1 MSEEP
6 VVILTGPRTVGKSTL
21 LAALA
26 AEFDRPVLDLDRPDA
41 RAAAASDPGFIVSG
55 PGPVLIDE
63 FQHVPEIL
71 DAIKAELNMDTRP
84 GRYVLTGST
93 RYSVLPQA
101 AQSLTGRA
109 HVINVLPLS
118 QGELHGR
125 RENFIDRLWA
135 DPARLP
141 EMPSRPVI
149 RDEYA
154 DRIVTGGFP
163 MILQRLTARA
173 RTSWFADYVNLVVMR
188 DVLDIARVRQRE
200 ALPRLLRQFAAQT
213 GQVLNISKAGQAVG
227 LESSTA
233 NRYATLLEA
242 AFMIQRLPAW
252 GTTLG
257 KRITAYPKVHVIDS
271 GLSGWLLGL
280 SAAKVSSRDPAVLTE
295 FGHLVETF
303 AVGEILKQ
311 VSWSEEAVTAAYFR
325 TQSGD
330 EVDLVLETWDGR
342 VAGFEVKAG
351 SRVQDTDLSGLRLL
365 RDRLGDRFIAG
376 YLLNLGELAYRKEER
391 IMIMPLSGLWS
402 LASSKTRHEVCGY
415 PFDRAVDALADI
427 PMTWNNSAIP
437 ADYRTRPAGCSR
449 RLSCSRHPDMRDG
462 ADRPR
467 PDPPAAAPASPLRLV
482 DRRHLGRSPARANS
496 PSPTS
501 RTATRSA
508 SSGSPAKR
516 PPARPAQPHG
526 YSARSAPP
534 AARRSPLPASPP
546 TPARSVRARQQPA
559 STSSQITGGGRGNP
573 PHHVPA
579 GLLPGQDDH
588 RGRR

>member
-1 MSEEP
+1 MREEP

-26 AEFDRPVLDLDRPDA
+26 DEFDRPVLDLDRPDA

-71 DAIKAELNMDTRP
+71 DAIKAELNTDTRP

-118 QGELHGR
+118 QGELHGH
-125 RENFIDRLWA
+125 RESFIDRLWT

-141 EMPSRPVI
+141 EMPSRPVT
-149 RDEYA
+149 RDEYV

-163 MILQRLTARA
+163 MILQRLTTRA

-188 DVLDIARVRQRE
+188 DVLDIAKVRQRE
-200 ALPRLLRQFAAQT
+200 ALPRLLRQLAAQT
-213 GQVLNISKAGQAVG
+213 GQMLNISKAGQAVG

-257 KRITAYPKVHVIDS
+257 KRIAAYPKVHVIDS
-271 GLSGWLLGL
+271 GLAGWLLGL
-280 SAAKVSSRDPAVLTE
+280 SAAKVSTRDPAVLTE

-365 RDRLGDRFIAG
+365 RDRLGERFIAG
-376 YLLNLGELAYRKEER
+376 FLLNLGELAYRKEER
-391 IMIMPLSGLWS
+391 ILVMPLSGLWS
-402 LASSKTRHEVCGY
+402 LASSQ
-415 PFDRAVDALADI
+415 
-427 PMTWNNSAIP
+427 
-437 ADYRTRPAGCSR
+437 
-449 RLSCSRHPDMRDG
+449 
-462 ADRPR
+462 PR
-467 PDPPAAAPASPLRLV
+467 PGPTGHHSYQGSIEGCPPRCLDRNAASTAQRYHCCAK
-482 DRRHLGRSPARANS
+482 RSPRFGHA
-496 PSPTS
+496 
-501 RTATRSA
+501 
-508 SSGSPAKR
+508 
-516 PPARPAQPHG
+516 
-526 YSARSAPP
+526 
-534 AARRSPLPASPP
+534 
-546 TPARSVRARQQPA
+546 
-559 STSSQITGGGRGNP
+559 
-573 PHHVPA
+573 
-579 GLLPGQDDH
+579 
-588 RGRR
+588 

>member
-1 MSEEP
+1 MHEEP

-71 DAIKAELNMDTRP
+71 DAIKAELNTDTRP

-118 QGELHGR
+118 QGELHGH
-125 RENFIDRLWA
+125 RESFIDRLWT

-141 EMPSRPVI
+141 EIPSVT
-149 RDEYA
+149 RDEYV
-154 DRIVTGGFP
+154 DRILAGGFP
-163 MILQRLTARA
+163 MILQRLTTRA

-213 GQVLNISKAGQAVG
+213 GQMLNISKAGQAVG

-257 KRITAYPKVHVIDS
+257 KRIAAYPKVHVIDS
-271 GLSGWLLGL
+271 GLAGWL
-280 SAAKVSSRDPAVLTE
+280 R
-295 FGHLVETF
+295 FGHLS
-303 AVGEILKQ
+303 A
-311 VSWSEEAVTAAYFR
+311 
-325 TQSGD
+325 
-330 EVDLVLETWDGR
+330 
-342 VAGFEVKAG
+342 
-351 SRVQDTDLSGLRLL
+351 SGL
-365 RDRLGDRFIAG
+365 
-376 YLLNLGELAYRKEER
+376 
-391 IMIMPLSGLWS
+391 
-402 LASSKTRHEVCGY
+402 SS
-415 PFDRAVDALADI
+415 
-427 PMTWNNSAIP
+427 W
-437 ADYRTRPAGCSR
+437 R
-449 RLSCSRHPDMRDG
+449 R
-462 ADRPR
+462 
-467 PDPPAAAPASPLRLV
+467 
-482 DRRHLGRSPARANS
+482 
-496 PSPTS
+496 
-501 RTATRSA
+501 
-508 SSGSPAKR
+508 
-516 PPARPAQPHG
+516 
-526 YSARSAPP
+526 SARS
-534 AARRSPLPASPP
+534 RR
-546 TPARSVRARQQPA
+546 
-559 STSSQITGGGRGNP
+559 
-573 PHHVPA
+573 
-579 GLLPGQDDH
+579 DDSETDC
-588 RGRR
+588 

>member
-1 MSEEP
+1 MKATGGLRPRRLAEVVPQRMNEEP

-26 AEFDRPVLDLDRPDA
+26 AQFDRPVFDLDRPDA

-71 DAIKAELNMDTRP
+71 DAIKAELNTDTRP

-135 DPARLP
+135 DPDKLP
-141 EMPSRPVI
+141 EMPSRPVT

-154 DRIVTGGFP
+154 DRILTGGFP
-163 MILQRLTARA
+163 MILQRLTTRA
-173 RTSWFADYVNLVVMR
+173 RTSWFADYVDLVVMR

-213 GQVLNISKAGQAVG
+213 GQILNISKAGQAVG

-257 KRITAYPKVHVIDS
+257 KRIAAYPKVHVIDS
-271 GLSGWLLGL
+271 GLAGWLLGL
-280 SAAKVSSRDPAVLTE
+280 SAAKISSRDPAVLTE

-303 AVGEILKQ
+303 AAGEILKQ

-325 TQSGD
+325 TQDGD

-351 SRVQDTDLSGLRLL
+351 SRVHDTDLSGLRLL
-365 RDRLGDRFIAG
+365 RDRLGERFMAG
-376 YLLNLGELAYRKEER
+376 FLLNTGELAYRKEEK

-402 LASSKTRHEVCGY
+402 LASSQ
-415 PFDRAVDALADI
+415 
-427 PMTWNNSAIP
+427 
-437 ADYRTRPAGCSR
+437 
-449 RLSCSRHPDMRDG
+449 
-462 ADRPR
+462 
-467 PDPPAAAPASPLRLV
+467 
-482 DRRHLGRSPARANS
+482 
-496 PSPTS
+496 TS
-501 RTATRSA
+501 SQR
-508 SSGSPAKR
+508 
-516 PPARPAQPHG
+516 
-526 YSARSAPP
+526 SARSVSLSF
-534 AARRSPLPASPP
+534 ARWTVEALAVVSVTWNDRSQTAII
-546 TPARSVRARQQPA
+546 RA
-559 STSSQITGGGRGNP
+559 
-573 PHHVPA
+573 
-579 GLLPGQDDH
+579 
-588 RGRR
+588 